1 MKAKHG
7 LIIVLFT
14 ALSALRAQELQAI
27 PSEELAKG
35 VQVLLT
41 ANAGL
46 GELPLKLELAAD
58 RASGFKAGDAGAIF
72 IPDQRLKIEKADKA
86 ERKQNKNA
94 TVAVGQLW
102 TSKIAPKD
110 KDAVLTGDKLRFVKV
125 PAKDR
130 ELEVV
135 MFSLG
140 LQPAGKKEF
149 QLVLYGKDNQPV
161 LRVPLTADK
170 VKGKGA
176 APVTMT
182 ARKSD
187 EDGGVLEF
195 KLLGR
200 FKAEIPVGKL
210 AG

>member
-1 MKAKHG
+1 MC
-7 LIIVLFT
+7 
-14 ALSALRAQELQAI
+14 ALAGVVQAQEIQAI
-27 PSEELAKG
+27 PAEELAKG
-35 VQVLLT
+35 VQVLVK

-58 RASGFKAGDAGAIF
+58 RAIGFKAGDAGAIL
-72 IPDQRLKIEKADKA
+72 IPDQRLKIEKVDK
-86 ERKQNKNA
+86 EEKKKNKNA

-110 KDAVLTGDKLRFVKV
+110 NGTVLSREKLRLVKV
-125 PAKDR
+125 SSKEKEI
-130 ELEVV
+130 ELV

-140 LQPAGKKEF
+140 LEPAGKKEF
-149 QLVLYGKDNQPV
+149 QLVLYGRDNAPV

-170 VKGKGA
+170 VKGKSA
-176 APVTMT
+176 AAVTMT
-182 ARKSD
+182 ARKVG
-187 EDGGVLEF
+187 EEGGVLEL